1 MSIDDRGKRQL
12 EFHVDRRGLLRRASA
27 GFPLLSLYGLL
38 SEEVRAAEV
47 SRNPQSPRQPHHAPR
62 AKSVIFLFMG
72 GGPSQVD
79 LFDPKPKLAD
89 HTKIPIKLPRITRD
103 ATPNCRP
110 SPFRFQQHGESG
122 TWFSE
127 LLPNLSRHADDLC
140 IVRSVYC
147 DQIEHSGAIRQM
159 TTGDGVLPRPSV
171 GAWSLYGLGSENDS
185 LPGFVSI
192 SRQSNLAGKV
202 IHGSSFLPAA
212 FEGTSIPDVKKP
224 IANLAM
230 PVAREIQATR
240 LAAIRRLAEVYR
252 RRREDDSRLDARLA
266 AYELAFR
273 MQTRA
278 PEAFDLSRE
287 SRATQDL
294 YGLGQKDTDEYGRQ
308 CLLARRLVERGVRFV
323 VANVDN
329 QWDAHGNVRD
339 HEKTSRQTD
348 RPVAALIADLK
359 SRGLLDQTLVV
370 WGGEFGRTPTGQGGG
385 RDHHPYGFTMW
396 LAGGGVRGGM
406 TYGSTDEF
414 GFFAVEDKV
423 HVHDLH
429 ATMLHLIGLDH
440 EALTFRYSGRDFRLT
455 DVYGRVVNEI
465 LV

>member
-47 SRNPQSPRQPHHAPR
+47 SRNPLSPRQPHHAPR
-62 AKSVIFLFMG
+62 AKRVIFLFMG

-103 ATPNCRP
+103 STPNCRP

-127 LLPNLSRHADDLC
+127 LMPNLSRHADDLC

>member
-1 MSIDDRGKRQL
+1 MSIDDRGKRQR

-47 SRNPQSPRQPHHAPR
+47 SRNPLSPRQPHHAPR

-103 ATPNCRP
+103 STPNCRP

-127 LLPNLSRHADDLC
+127 LMPNLSRHADDLC

-159 TTGDGVLPRPSV
+159 TTGDGGLPRPSV

-230 PVAREIQATR
+230 PVPREIQATR

-287 SRATQDL
+287 SRTTQDL

>member
-47 SRNPQSPRQPHHAPR
+47 SRNPLSPRQPHHAPR

-103 ATPNCRP
+103 STPNCRP

-127 LLPNLSRHADDLC
+127 LMPNLSRHADDLC

-370 WGGEFGRTPTGQGGG
+370 WGGEFGRTPPGQGGG

>member
-47 SRNPQSPRQPHHAPR
+47 SRNPLSPRQPHHAPR

-103 ATPNCRP
+103 STPNCRP

-127 LLPNLSRHADDLC
+127 LMPNLSRHADDLC

-212 FEGTSIPDVKKP
+212 FEGASIPDVKKP

>member
-1 MSIDDRGKRQL
+1 
-12 EFHVDRRGLLRRASA
+12 
-27 GFPLLSLYGLL
+27 
-38 SEEVRAAEV
+38 
-47 SRNPQSPRQPHHAPR
+47 
-62 AKSVIFLFMG
+62 
-72 GGPSQVD
+72 
-79 LFDPKPKLAD
+79 
-89 HTKIPIKLPRITRD
+89 
-103 ATPNCRP
+103 
-110 SPFRFQQHGESG
+110 
-122 TWFSE
+122 
-127 LLPNLSRHADDLC
+127 
-140 IVRSVYC
+140 
-147 DQIEHSGAIRQM
+147 
-159 TTGDGVLPRPSV
+159 
-171 GAWSLYGLGSENDS
+171 
-185 LPGFVSI
+185 
-192 SRQSNLAGKV
+192 
-202 IHGSSFLPAA
+202 
-212 FEGTSIPDVKKP
+212 
-224 IANLAM
+224 M

-278 PEAFDLSRE
+278 PEACDLSRE

>member
-1 MSIDDRGKRQL
+1 MWNDARARLS
-12 EFHVDRRGLLRRASA
+12 RRHLLTQASNGFGFAALSGLMADGTHAEEPVSHRANPLA
-27 GFPLLSLYGLL
+27 VKPADFP
-38 SEEVRAAEV
+38 AK
-47 SRNPQSPRQPHHAPR
+47 

-103 ATPNCRP
+103 STPNCRP

-127 LLPNLSRHADDLC
+127 LMPNLSRHADDLC

>member
-47 SRNPQSPRQPHHAPR
+47 SRNPLSPRQPHHAPR

-103 ATPNCRP
+103 STPNCRP

-127 LLPNLSRHADDLC
+127 LMPNLSRHADDLC

-185 LPGFVSI
+185 LPGFVST

>member
-47 SRNPQSPRQPHHAPR
+47 SRNPLSPRQPHHAPR

-103 ATPNCRP
+103 STPNCRP

-127 LLPNLSRHADDLC
+127 LMPNLSRHADDLC

-224 IANLAM
+224 IANLTM

-287 SRATQDL
+287 SRTTQDL

>member
-47 SRNPQSPRQPHHAPR
+47 SRNPLSPRQPHHAPR

-127 LLPNLSRHADDLC
+127 LMPNLSRHADDLC

>member
-47 SRNPQSPRQPHHAPR
+47 SRNPLSPRQPHHAPR

-103 ATPNCRP
+103 STPNCRP

-127 LLPNLSRHADDLC
+127 LMPNLSRHADDLC

-147 DQIEHSGAIRQM
+147 DQIEQRGAIRQM

-440 EALTFRYSGRDFRLT
+440 EALTYRYSGRDFRLT
-455 DVYGRVVNEI
+455 DVYGRVVSEI

>member
-1 MSIDDRGKRQL
+1 MSIDDRGKRL
-12 EFHVDRRGLLRRASA
+12 IEFRVDRRGLLRRASA

-38 SEEVRAAEV
+38 SGEARAAEV
-47 SRNPQSPRQPHHAPR
+47 SRNPLSPRQPHHAPR

-127 LLPNLSRHADDLC
+127 LMPHLSRHADDLC

-230 PVAREIQATR
+230 PVPREIQATR

-287 SRATQDL
+287 SRTTQDL

-440 EALTFRYSGRDFRLT
+440 EALTYRYSGRDFRLT
-455 DVYGRVVNEI
+455 DVYGRVVSEI

>member
-47 SRNPQSPRQPHHAPR
+47 SRNPLSPRQPHHAPR

-103 ATPNCRP
+103 STPNCRP

-127 LLPNLSRHADDLC
+127 LMPNLSRHADDLC

-287 SRATQDL
+287 SRTTQDL

>member
-47 SRNPQSPRQPHHAPR
+47 SRNPLSPRQPHHAPR

-103 ATPNCRP
+103 STPNCRP

-127 LLPNLSRHADDLC
+127 LMPYLSRHADDLC

>member
-1 MSIDDRGKRQL
+1 MCNSTCCNTSDIINRFKL
-12 EFHVDRRGLLRRASA
+12 FI
-27 GFPLLSLYGLL
+27 Y
-38 SEEVRAAEV
+38 
-47 SRNPQSPRQPHHAPR
+47 
-62 AKSVIFLFMG
+62 IFSKCG
-72 GGPSQVD
+72 GN
-79 LFDPKPKLAD
+79 
-89 HTKIPIKLPRITRD
+89 I
-103 ATPNCRP
+103 C
-110 SPFRFQQHGESG
+110 
-122 TWFSE
+122 
-127 LLPNLSRHADDLC
+127 
-140 IVRSVYC
+140 
-147 DQIEHSGAIRQM
+147 
-159 TTGDGVLPRPSV
+159 
-171 GAWSLYGLGSENDS
+171 
-185 LPGFVSI
+185 
-192 SRQSNLAGKV
+192 
-202 IHGSSFLPAA
+202 
-212 FEGTSIPDVKKP
+212 
-224 IANLAM
+224 
-230 PVAREIQATR
+230 
-240 LAAIRRLAEVYR
+240 
-252 RRREDDSRLDARLA
+252 
-266 AYELAFR
+266 
-273 MQTRA
+273 
-278 PEAFDLSRE
+278 LSRE
-287 SRATQDL
+287 RRATQDL
-294 YGLGQKDTDEYGRQ
+294 DGLGQKDTDEYGRQ

>member
-47 SRNPQSPRQPHHAPR
+47 SRNPLSPRQPHHAPR

-103 ATPNCRP
+103 STPNCRP

-127 LLPNLSRHADDLC
+127 LMPNLSRHADDLC

-440 EALTFRYSGRDFRLT
+440 EALTFRYSGRDFRLP